1 MFDFVRKHTRIMQF
15 LLFLL
20 IVPSFVLFGIDG
32 YSRFN
37 EKGAAVAKVAGR
49 DITQSEW
56 DAAHRSEAE
65 RIRQSMPSLDPKL
78 LDSPEAR
85 YATLERLVR
94 ESVLAA
100 AATDLKLTTSDA
112 RLARELQENPTI
124 ASLRGPDG
132 RLDMERYRRLVGAQ
146 GMTPEMFE
154 AQVRADLST
163 RQVLQG
169 LTGSAL
175 ASATQARVALDALLE
190 RRDVNVVRWSPS
202 DFTARVTVGD
212 TELEASYRRHES
224 RYQAPEQANIEYVVL
239 DVDTIKKSITVNE
252 ADLKAYYDQNA
263 ERLAGQE
270 ERRASHILIT
280 APRTAAEG
288 ERQKAKAKAEDLLAQ
303 ARKAPDSFAELARK
317 NSQDPGSA
325 SKGGDLDFFVRGAM
339 VKPFEDAAFALKKG
353 EFSGVVET
361 EYGYHIIRLID
372 IKAPQAKSFADMKPE
387 LEEQVRKQQAQK
399 KFQESAEAFSNG
411 VYEQSD
417 SLKPV
422 AERLKLDIRTA
433 NGITRTPAPGATGP
447 LANPKFLTALFAPD
461 SVDKKR
467 NTEAVE
473 TASNQLVSGRI
484 VSYQPAKTRPFAE
497 VKDQVRTA
505 YLTEKGAELA
515 RQEGAAQLEK
525 WRAQTGEI
533 SSLPAAAV
541 ISRDQ
546 PGNLLPQ
553 ILEAALKVDPAKL
566 PVWVGVDL
574 GDKGYAAVRV
584 NKVIPR
590 AVPDALTAREEAKQY
605 AQLWAAQ
612 ESRAYYNF
620 LKERYKVQII
630 VPKPAAHSG
639 NGAPPAAVK

>member
-37 EKGAAVAKVAGR
+37 EKGPVVAKVAGR

-85 YATLERLVR
+85 HATLDRLVR

-124 ASLRGPDG
+124 ASLRDSEG
-132 RLDMERYRRLVGAQ
+132 RLDMERYRRLVASQ

-169 LTGSAL
+169 LTGSTISSGA
-175 ASATQARVALDALLE
+175 QARVALDALLE
-190 RRDVNVVRWSPS
+190 RREVHVVRWNPS
-202 DFTARVTVGD
+202 EFAGRVTITD
-212 TELEASYRRHES
+212 ADLEASYRRNEA
-224 RYQAPEQANIEYVVL
+224 RYQAPEQADIEYLVL
-239 DVDTIKKSITVNE
+239 DVDTIKKSITVSE
-252 ADLKAYYDQNA
+252 ADLKAYYEQNA
-263 ERLAGQE
+263 ERLSGQE
-270 ERRASHILIT
+270 ERRASHILIS
-280 APRTAAEG
+280 APRTSAES
-288 ERQKAKAKAEDLLAQ
+288 ERQKAKAKAEELLAQ
-303 ARKAPDSFAELARK
+303 ARKAPDTFAELARK

-339 VKPFEDAAFALKKG
+339 VKPFEDAAFVLKKG
-353 EFSGVVET
+353 EFSPVVET
-361 EYGYHIIRLID
+361 EYGFHIIRLTD
-372 IKAPQAKSFADMKPE
+372 IKTPQARGFDEMKAE
-387 LEEQVRKQQAQK
+387 LEEQVRKQQAQR

-411 VYEQSD
+411 VYEQPD

-422 AERLKLDIRTA
+422 AERLKLEIRTA
-433 NGITRTPAPGATGP
+433 NAITRAGVAGVAGP
-447 LANPKFLTALFAPD
+447 LSSQKFLAALFSSE

-484 VSYQPAKTRPFAE
+484 LKYQPAKTRPFAE
-497 VKDQVRTA
+497 VKDQVRAA
-505 YLTEKGAELA
+505 YLNEKGAELA
-515 RQEGAAQLEK
+515 RQEGAAQLAK
-525 WRAQTGEI
+525 WREKADDAVV
-533 SSLPAAAV
+533 LPPALV
-541 ISRDQ
+541 VSRDQ
-546 PGNLLPQ
+546 TGNLLPEV
-553 ILEAALKVDPAKL
+553 LEAALKADPTRL
-566 PVWVGVDL
+566 PGWLGVDL
-574 GDKGYAAVRV
+574 GEKGYAVVRV

-590 AVPDALTAREEAKQY
+590 PTPDAETLRQETRQY
-605 AQLWAAQ
+605 AQLWAGL
-612 ESRAYYNF
+612 EGKAYYNL
-620 LKERYKVQII
+620 LKERYKVQILAA
-630 VPKPAAHSG
+630 KPAVRTGEEAGSTT
-639 NGAPPAAVK
+639 AK